1 MKSLAQKLSVLQ
13 QHVADGRICIMIMGL
28 GSVGSHL
35 LEYLLGCNDEALK
48 IVVVGRNADKMIPKV
63 NIRKLSA
70 LIREQCRSTVEI
82 EGGIDFNDIDA
93 LAHVIDKHKP
103 DFIINSSRAYPGLN
117 YGFISWERIRAYGIW
132 CPLSIKFTKN
142 IMRACEEVEANS
154 IVINTSYPD
163 AVNAWIKSAGRAYPD
178 FGSGNLNHLIP
189 RMKCAVADILNV
201 ADFWNVEC
209 IFAAGH
215 FHDVCVSKDGV
226 TDEVELPLK
235 IRYRGQTQNIDANE
249 IFARCKV
256 PMPADSTRNMMN
268 ASSNYRAIDAIIST
282 VRDRKARTIFLPGI
296 NGELGG
302 YPVSIA
308 FNGSKLNLNI
318 DTSEFTLERMREVNR
333 QSMYL
338 DGIEKVEGGALY
350 YTSELLD
357 KTKAAF
363 GVELPKSVEYARID
377 EVAQFLIENL
387 VKPNLGSIKEPLWM

>member
-1 MKSLAQKLSVLQ
+1 MKSLDQKLSVLQ
-13 QHVADGRICIMIMGL
+13 QHVGDGKICIMIIGL

-35 LEYLLGCNDEALK
+35 LEYLLGRNDETIK
-48 IVVVGRNADKMIPKV
+48 IVVVGRNAYKMIPKV

-82 EGGIDFNDIDA
+82 EGGIDFNDVGA
-93 LAHVIDKHKP
+93 LARVIDKHKP

-142 IMRACEEVEANS
+142 IMRACENADANP

-163 AVNAWIKSAGRAYPD
+163 AVNAWIKSAGRVYPD

-189 RMKCAVADILNV
+189 RIKCAVADILNV
-201 ADFWNVEC
+201 VDFWNVEC
-209 IFAAGH
+209 MFAAGH

-226 TDEVELPLK
+226 TDGIELPLN
-235 IRYRGQTQNIDANE
+235 IRYHGQPQNIDVNE
-249 IFARCKV
+249 IFSRCRV

-268 ASSNYRAIDAIIST
+268 ASSNYRAIDAIIAT
-282 VRDRKARTIFLPGI
+282 ARDHKSRTIFLPGI

-302 YPVSIA
+302 YPVSVA
-308 FNGSKLNLNI
+308 VNDSKLNLAI
-318 DTSEFTLERMREVNR
+318 DTSEFTIERMREVNR

-350 YTSELLD
+350 YTDELIG

-363 GVELPKSVEYARID
+363 GVELPKSVEYDRID
-377 EVAQFLIENL
+377 EVAQFLIEKL
-387 VKPNLGSIKEPLWM
+387 VKPNLSSIKEPLWM